1 MHWSSTTG
9 GCGGWRCHLGSHAE
23 EPLAH
28 EDTEEDAVQG
38 RCRLRVCSCWTP
50 KAKFDEGGV
59 LGESMARQTK
69 EVWMVERKKGRL
81 AKKQ

>member
-1 MHWSSTTG
+1 MLHHG
-9 GCGGWRCHLGSHAE
+9 
-23 EPLAH
+23 
-28 EDTEEDAVQG
+28 
-38 RCRLRVCSCWTP
+38 TP

-69 EVWMVERKKGRL
+69 EVWTVEGKKGQL